1 MDASTVAVKFGCHAD
16 VGAGSPFKTFI
27 WSVVFG
33 RLGCRYRYHN
43 RVLVVHVCLVRL
55 GDQMW
60 VATLVL
66 VYMRGGVDTTLATV
80 SRCLETW
87 VVQLCLPF

>member
-1 MDASTVAVKFGCHAD
+1 M
-16 VGAGSPFKTFI
+16 
-27 WSVVFG
+27 
-33 RLGCRYRYHN
+33 
-43 RVLVVHVCLVRL
+43 LVVHVCWVRL

-66 VYMRGGVDTTLATV
+66 VDKRGGVDTTLATV

-87 VVQLCLPF
+87 VVQLCLPFKNTFRMLPMDVIRLFILMS